1 MSKRKPIAAR
11 VLAALL
17 VAGACACAAQA
28 AQAHEHDAKATD
40 ASSQRLPA
48 DVQSAVGVVD
58 RFSAALQAGDLKTV
72 ELLLDA
78 GVLILESGAAER
90 SRQEYLVHH
99 AGSDMEFLKDA
110 RVQLVQRTAR
120 RSGALAWVGSE
131 SEIHYRKDG
140 HAASLLSTETM
151 ILREIA
157 GNWRIV
163 HIHWSSRARKPDA
176 G

>member
-1 MSKRKPIAAR
+1 MNKRKPIAAR

-17 VAGACACAAQA
+17 VAAACAGAAPA
-28 AQAHEHDAKATD
+28 AHAREHDAKVAD
-40 ASSQRLPA
+40 ASQMLPA

-78 GVLILESGAAER
+78 GVLILESGGAER
-90 SRQEYLVHH
+90 NRQEYLAHH
-99 AGSDMEFLKDA
+99 AVSDMEFLQDA
-110 RVQLVQRTAR
+110 RVQLVQRTVR
-120 RSGALAWVGSE
+120 RSGALVWVGSE

-140 HAASLLSTETM
+140 HAISLLSTETM
-151 ILREIA
+151 ILKEIA
-157 GNWRIV
+157 GNWQIV